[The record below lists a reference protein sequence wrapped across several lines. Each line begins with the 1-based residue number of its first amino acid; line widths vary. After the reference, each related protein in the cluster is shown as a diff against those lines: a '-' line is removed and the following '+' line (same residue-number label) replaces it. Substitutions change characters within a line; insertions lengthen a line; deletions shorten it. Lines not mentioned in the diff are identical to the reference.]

1 MKRWHNLCV
10 EGLVAADVAVSM
22 PLRVDGLVS
31 GNVDNL
37 GLGLQVVVDLLG
49 LRSRGDLGDGSNL
62 ELVDLRR
69 SLGRSLGRRLGSGGR
84 GGRGRGGLLG
94 GGRSSRGAGSS
105 ARLHLLTRSI
115 ATAHVEVH
123 VLVRLAGLG
132 LDVIGVDV
140 GDLVARGGVVAG
152 HEGAPGVGG
161 RGLDSASLRTNLQVV
176 TLLAG
181 GAVGGVGRAVDVR
194 DIKVVVVEAG
204 RVLLEE
210 VLKLGDV
217 VALALLSLGELDG
230 DTDIATLGVLV
241 VLLVNIA
248 LLQGDHLAGGA
259 TVTLV
264 DGPQVDII
272 VATVVNTGQG
282 LAGVALLVEGDC
294 APGGGSGSH
303 GGRDGKDSNE
313 LHFGFRPDSS

>member
-10 EGLVAADVAVSM
+10 EGLVAANVAMSV
-22 PLRVDGLVS
+22 PLSVDGLVS

-37 GLGLQVVVDLLG
+37 CLGLQVVVDVLG

-62 ELVDLRR
+62 EFVD
-69 SLGRSLGRRLGSGGR
+69 LGRSLGSGGR
-84 GGRGRGGLLG
+84 GGRSRGGLLG
-94 GGRSSRGAGSS
+94 GGRSSRGAGGS
-105 ARLHLLTRSI
+105 AGLLLLTGSI
-115 ATAHVEVH
+115 TTAHVEVH

-132 LDVIGVDV
+132 LDVIGKDV

-152 HEGAPGVGG
+152 HEGAPGIGG
-161 RGLDSASLRTNLQVV
+161 RGLNSASLRTNLQVV

-181 GAVGGVGRAVDVR
+181 GAVAGVGRAVDVG
-194 DIKVVVVEAG
+194 DIKVVIVEAR

-217 VALALLSLGELDG
+217 VALALLALGELDG

-241 VLLVNIA
+241 VLLVNIT
-248 LLQGDHLAGGA
+248 LLQGDHLAGRA
-259 TVTLV
+259 TITLV
-264 DGPQVDII
+264 DRPQVDVV
-272 VATVVNTGQG
+272 VATVVDTGQG
-282 LAGVALLVEGDC
+282 LAGIALLVEGDC

>member
-10 EGLVAADVAVSM
+10 EGLVAANVAVSV
-22 PLRVDGLVS
+22 PLRVDGLVG

-37 GLGLQVVVDLLG
+37 GLGLQVAVNLLG
-49 LRSRGDLGDGSNL
+49 LRSRGDLGDGSDL
-62 ELVDLRR
+62 ELVDLGR
-69 SLGRSLGRRLGSGGR
+69 SLGRSLGRGGGGGGGR
-84 GGRGRGGLLG
+84 SRGGLLG
-94 GGRSSRGAGSS
+94 GGRSSGGAGGS
-105 ARLHLLTRSI
+105 AGLLLLTRSI
-115 ATAHVEVH
+115 AAAHVEVH
-123 VLVRLAGLG
+123 VLVRRAGLG

-152 HEGAPGVGG
+152 HDGAPGVGG
-161 RGLDSASLRTNLQVV
+161 RGLDGASLRTNLQVV

-181 GAVGGVGRAVDVR
+181 RAVGGVGRAVNVG

-217 VALALLSLGELDG
+217 VALALLALGELDG

-241 VLLVNIA
+241 VLLVNIT
-248 LLQGDHLAGGA
+248 LLQGDHLAGRA

-264 DGPQVDII
+264 DRPQVDVV
-272 VATVVNTGQG
+272 VATVVDTGQG
-282 LAGVALLVEGDC
+282 LAGIALLVEGDC

-303 GGRDGKDSNE
+303 GGRDGKDSDE